1 MHRFLFSNLLLLLF
15 ASVCQASEPIRAC
28 GGDSNWPP
36 MSYISKETKSVQGFS
51 VAVLKAI
58 FLTPAPEFK
67 LRPWAR
73 CMAEV
78 ESMQGSDLMMSSFR
92 TPERE
97 QKFYFSR
104 SYFNLTPAY
113 FFARQRFAHAPIT
126 ALKDLSQYKVCS
138 LHGAATSY
146 VGSTA
151 SQIESGA
158 TNYLSLIRKIDRG
171 HCEIVVDMKEVFLGL
186 SKIGVAPF
194 DAAHYQILTLPETQQ
209 LPLHFAVS
217 KRHPNAKQIL
227 EALDKGI
234 SALEK
239 NGKLKQLANRDFK

>member
-1 MHRFLFSNLLLLLF
+1 MRRFLFSSLLLLLF
-15 ASVCQASEPIRAC
+15 ASACEASEPIRAC

-36 MSYISKETKSVQGFS
+36 MSHISKETKSVVGLS
-51 VAVLKAI
+51 VEVLKAI
-58 FLTPAPEFK
+58 FLAPTPEFK
-67 LRPWAR
+67 LRPWTR

-78 ESMQGSDLMMSSFR
+78 ESLQGSDLIMSSFK

-104 SYFNLTPAY
+104 SYFHLTPAY
-113 FFARQRFAHAPIT
+113 FFASQRFAQAPIT
-126 ALKDLSQYKVCS
+126 TIKDLSHYKVCS

-146 VGSTA
+146 VGSVA
-151 SQIESGA
+151 PQIESGA

-171 HCEIVVDMKEVFLGL
+171 HCEIVIDMKEVFLGL

-194 DAAHYQILTLPETQQ
+194 DAAHYRILTLPETQP
-209 LPLHFAVS
+209 LPLHFAIS

-227 EALDKGI
+227 ETLNKGI
-234 SALEK
+234 TTLEK
-239 NGKLKQLANRDFK
+239 NGKLKQLANLNFK

>member
-1 MHRFLFSNLLLLLF
+1 MRQSLLKSLFLLLF
-15 ASVCQASEPIRAC
+15 TGSCHALEPIRAC

-36 MSYISKETKSVQGFS
+36 MSYISEETKSIQGLSVQ
-51 VAVLKAI
+51 VLKEI
-58 FLTPAPEFK
+58 FLKPTPEFK

-73 CMAEV
+73 CMSEV
-78 ESMQGSDLMMSSFR
+78 ESLQGSDLIMSSFR

-104 SYFNLTPAY
+104 PYFNLTPAY
-113 FFARQRFAHAPIT
+113 FFARQRFAQAPIT
-126 ALKDLSQYKVCS
+126 TLRDLSQYKVCS

-146 VGSTA
+146 VGSAA

-194 DAAHYQILTLPETQQ
+194 DAAHYKILVLPETQQ
-209 LPLHFAVS
+209 LPLHFAIS
-217 KRHPNAKQIL
+217 KRHPNAKKIL
-227 EALDKGI
+227 EMLNKGI
-234 SALEK
+234 ATLEK
-239 NGKLKQLANRDFK
+239 NGKLKQLADRDFK

>member
-1 MHRFLFSNLLLLLF
+1 MRRFLFSSLLLLLF
-15 ASVCQASEPIRAC
+15 ASACQASEPIRAC

-36 MSYISKETKSVQGFS
+36 MSYISKETKSIQGLS
-51 VAVLKAI
+51 VEVLKAI

-78 ESMQGSDLMMSSFR
+78 ESMQGSDLIMSSFK
-92 TPERE
+92 TPDRE

-113 FFARQRFAHAPIT
+113 FFSRQRFAQAPIT
-126 ALKDLSQYKVCS
+126 TLKDLSQYKVCS

-146 VGSTA
+146 VGNAA
-151 SQIESGA
+151 SKIESGA
-158 TNYLSLIRKIDRG
+158 TNYISLIRKIDRG

-194 DAAHYQILTLPETQQ
+194 DAQHYQIVTLPETQQ
-209 LPLHFAVS
+209 LPLHFAIS
-217 KRHPNAKQIL
+217 KQNPQAKQIL
-227 EALDKGI
+227 ETLNKGI
-234 SALEK
+234 TALEK
-239 NGKLKQLANRDFK
+239 NGKLKQLVNLNFM

>member
-1 MHRFLFSNLLLLLF
+1 MRQSLLSSLFLLLF
-15 ASVCQASEPIRAC
+15 ASTCHALEPIRAC

-36 MSYISKETKSVQGFS
+36 MSYISKETKSIEGLS
-51 VAVLKAI
+51 IEVLKAI
-58 FLTPAPEFK
+58 FLNPAPEFK

-78 ESMQGSDLMMSSFR
+78 ESLQGSDLIMSSFK

-113 FFARQRFAHAPIT
+113 FFARQRFVQAPIT
-126 ALKDLSQYKVCS
+126 TLKDLSQYKVCS

-146 VGSTA
+146 VGSFA

-194 DAAHYQILTLPETQQ
+194 DAAHYQIVTLPETQQ
-209 LPLHFAVS
+209 LPLHFAIS
-217 KRHPNAKQIL
+217 KQNPQAKQIL
-227 EALDKGI
+227 EALNKGI
-234 SALEK
+234 STLEK